1 MNALMASIMASTA
14 MIDFVYPLVFILLLA
29 PLLMATSPL
38 KYISRR
44 TALRVSFMDDI
55 QYAEGKHE
63 HRRGVSRATLLQKVM
78 LSLVWALVVLALAK
92 PQFIGEPIVKE
103 ISQREILVAVDLSG
117 SMSTQDFKGQDGKK
131 IDRLEA
137 VKEVLSGFFEKRKGE
152 KIGLILFGTAAFV
165 QSPFTQ
171 DLEALG
177 HLLSEL
183 QVGMAGPQTMIGDG
197 IGLGVKMFQESNVT
211 DRMLILMS
219 DGDDT
224 GSKVPPKTAVKLA
237 AKNDVKIYS
246 IAMGDPKNAGEH
258 PIDTET
264 LKAIVSETGGKFY
277 YAWNS
282 QELLE
287 IYDEIDKLTP
297 RKVKELSY
305 RPVTELYIY
314 PLALALLLMLL
325 YTLLLMFKKG
335 FGGSHA

>member
-1 MNALMASIMASTA
+1 
-14 MIDFVYPLVFILLLA
+14 MIEFSYPLVFILLLL
-29 PLLMATSPL
+29 PFVVYFSPL
-38 KYISRR
+38 QYLSRR
-44 TALRVSFMDDI
+44 SALRISFMEDI
-55 QYAEGKHE
+55 RQSQGEKE
-63 HRRGVSRATLLQKVM
+63 ESKEVSRATLFQKLM
-78 LSLVWALVVLALAK
+78 LLLVWALVVTALAK
-92 PQFIGEPIVKE
+92 PQLIGEPIVKE

-117 SMSTQDFKGQDGKK
+117 SMSTQDFKNKEGKK

-137 VKEVLSGFFEKRKGE
+137 VKNVLTTFFEKRQGE
-152 KIGLILFGTAAFV
+152 KIGLILFGNAAFV

-171 DLEALG
+171 DLDALQ

-183 QVGMAGPQTMIGDG
+183 QVGMAGPQTMIGDS

-224 GSKVPPKTAVKLA
+224 GSKIPPKTAAKLA
-237 AKNDVKIYS
+237 AKEEVKIYS

-264 LKAIVSETGGKFY
+264 LKAITSETGGKFY

-282 QELLE
+282 DELE
-287 IYDEIDKLTP
+287 DIYTQIDKLTP
-297 RKVKELSY
+297 KLVKELSY

-314 PLALALLLMLL
+314 PLGLALVLMLL
-325 YTLLLMFKKG
+325 YSLVLMLGKEV
-335 FGGSHA
+335 GGRHG

>member
-1 MNALMASIMASTA
+1 MVHQ
-14 MIDFVYPLVFILLLA
+14 MIEFSYPLIFILLLLPFVVYFL
-29 PLLMATSPL
+29 PLQYL
-38 KYISRR
+38 SRR
-44 TALRVSFMDDI
+44 SALRISFMEDI
-55 QYAEGKHE
+55 RQAQGGKE
-63 HRRGVSRATLLQKVM
+63 ESRGVSRATILQKTI
-78 LSLVWALVVLALAK
+78 LILVWALVVTALAK
-92 PQFIGEPIVKE
+92 PQLIGEPIVKE

-117 SMSTQDFKGQDGKK
+117 SMSTQDFKSKEGKK

-137 VKEVLSGFFEKRKGE
+137 VKNVLDTFFEKRKGE
-152 KIGLILFGTAAFV
+152 KIGLILFGSAAFV

-171 DLEALG
+171 DLDALK

-224 GSKVPPKTAVKLA
+224 GSRVPPKTAAKLA
-237 AKNDVKIYS
+237 AQNDVKIYS

-264 LKAIVSETGGKFY
+264 LKALTTETGGKFY

-282 QELLE
+282 TELVE

-297 RKVKELSY
+297 KLVKELSY
-305 RPVTELYIY
+305 RPVSELYNY
-314 PLALALLLMLL
+314 PLALALALMLL
-325 YTLLLMFKKG
+325 YTLILMLGKR
-335 FGGSHA
+335 FGVHHG

>member
-1 MNALMASIMASTA
+1 MLE
-14 MIDFVYPLVFILLLA
+14 FVTPLAFVLLLA
-29 PLLMATSPL
+29 PFLVVFSPL
-38 KYISRR
+38 RYRSNRS
-44 TALRVSFMDDI
+44 ALRISFMEDI
-55 QYAEGKHE
+55 ESIQGKDAKAA
-63 HRRGVSRATLLQKVM
+63 GLSRATLLQK
-78 LSLVWALVVLALAK
+78 LLLLAVWTLVVTALAK
-92 PQFIGEPIVKE
+92 PQLIGEPIVKE

-117 SMSTQDFKGQDGKK
+117 SMSTQDFKADDGKK

-137 VKEVLSGFFEKRKGE
+137 VKHVLSDFIVKREGE
-152 KIGLILFGTAAFV
+152 KIGLILFGSAAFV

-171 DLEALG
+171 DLGALN

-183 QVGMAGPQTMIGDG
+183 QVGMAGPQTMIGDA
-197 IGLGVKMFQESNVT
+197 IGLGVKMFREGNVT

-224 GSKVPPKTAVKLA
+224 GSKIPPKTAAKLA
-237 AKNDVKIYS
+237 AKDDVKIYT

-264 LKAIVSETGGKFY
+264 LKAISSETGGEFY

-282 QELLE
+282 QELGE

-297 RKVKELSY
+297 KKVEELSY

-314 PLALALLLMLL
+314 PLGLG
-325 YTLLLMFKKG
+325 LLLMFLYAIGLMIGNKI
-335 FGGSHA
+335 GGRHE

>member
-1 MNALMASIMASTA
+1 ME
-14 MIDFVYPLVFILLLA
+14 
-29 PLLMATSPL
+29 
-38 KYISRR
+38 
-44 TALRVSFMDDI
+44 DI
-55 QYAEGKHE
+55 HSAEGDKIQST
-63 HRRGVSRATLLQKVM
+63 GISKATLFQKLM
-78 LSLVWALVVLALAK
+78 LLLVWALVVTALAK
-92 PQFIGEPIVKE
+92 PQLIGEPIVKE

-117 SMSTQDFKGQDGKK
+117 SMATQDFKGKDGKK

-137 VKEVLSGFFEKRKGE
+137 VKGVLSQFFKKRKGE
-152 KIGLILFGTAAFV
+152 KIGLILFGSAAFV

-171 DLEALG
+171 DLDALN

-197 IGLGVKMFQESNVT
+197 IGLGVKMFRESNVT
-211 DRMLILMS
+211 DRMMILMS

-224 GSKVPPKTAVKLA
+224 GSKVPPKTAAKLA
-237 AKNDVKIYS
+237 AENGVKIYS

-282 QELLE
+282 EELAE

-297 RKVKELSY
+297 KKVEELSY
-305 RPVTELYIY
+305 RPVKELYVY
-314 PLALALLLMLL
+314 PLGGGLF
-325 YTLLLMFKKG
+325 LMFAYTFWLILSKRWR
-335 FGGSHA
+335 GGR